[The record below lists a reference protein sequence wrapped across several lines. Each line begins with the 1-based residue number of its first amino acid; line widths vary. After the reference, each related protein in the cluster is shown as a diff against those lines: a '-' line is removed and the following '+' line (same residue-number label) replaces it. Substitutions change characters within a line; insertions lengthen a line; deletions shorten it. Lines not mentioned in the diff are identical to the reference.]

1 MTDKTPTPIDPT
13 DRNAIYKVFVDAV
26 GFGETAY
33 TPHKGVMAV
42 ARAVLPEGYVAV
54 PVAEIRSHYQVLF
67 EADTTSLR
75 NLNKRLGIEVDWL
88 RSLLPEAGEE

>member
-54 PVAEIRSHYQVLF
+54 PVAEIRQWAEYLSVFEWDGKSDDLF
-67 EADTTSLR
+67 MWMS
-75 NLNKRLGIEVDWL
+75 N
-88 RSLLPEAGEE
+88 LLPEAGEE